1 MNRIALQMLV
11 GDRAKYLGLIF
22 GIAFA
27 TLLMSQQ
34 MSIFAGLLARTA
46 SQIRDIPEA
55 DIWVMDPRVQYLDEV
70 EPLPDTA
77 VGRVRGVAG
86 VEWAVPLYK
95 GQAIA
100 RASDGMLQQVILM
113 GLDDATLTGAPRK
126 MILGDMNNLREPDAL
141 IMDKDGFRHIWPDE
155 ELSLGKVIEL
165 NERRAKIV
173 GICETE
179 PPFMTAPVVFTRY
192 SLAAQYVPQKR
203 NQMSYVLVR
212 AAAGSDIAQLCD
224 TIEENTGFVALSAN
238 DFSWKTINY
247 FLRRTGIPVNF
258 GITILLGFIVGA
270 AITGQTFFLFIVDNI
285 RQFGALKAIGV
296 GNLRILLMVLLQAA
310 VVGLIGYGVGIGL
323 AALFFEITDANVPN
337 LRGMRLPWQV
347 MLIALV
353 ATSLII
359 TLVSVVSI
367 RRVLVTDPAEVFRG

>member
-1 MNRIALQMLV
+1 MNRIALKMLI
-11 GDRAKYLGLIF
+11 GDRAKYVGLIF
-22 GIAFA
+22 GIMFA

-34 MSIFAGLLARTA
+34 MSIFVGILSRTA

-55 DIWVMDPRVQYLDEV
+55 AIWVMDPRVQFVDEV

-77 VGRVRGVAG
+77 VGRVRGVPG

-100 RASDGMLQQVILM
+100 RAADGLLQQVILM

-126 MILGDMNNLREPDAL
+126 MLLGDLKNLREPDAL
-141 IMDKDGFRHIWPDE
+141 IMDSAGFRHIWPDE

-173 GICETE
+173 GICESA

-203 NQMSYVLVR
+203 NQLSFVLVR
-212 AAAGSDIAQLCD
+212 PEQGANEDALCSAIEAQ
-224 TIEENTGFVALSAN
+224 TGLVALRSQQ
-238 DFSWKTINY
+238 FIWKTLSY
-247 FLRRTGIPVNF
+247 YLRRTGIPINF

-270 AITGQTFFLFIVDNI
+270 AITGQTFFLFIVDNM

-296 GNLRILLMVLLQAA
+296 SNGRILMMVLLQAA
-310 VVGLIGYGVGIGL
+310 VVGLIGYGIGIGL
-323 AALFFEITDANVPN
+323 AALFFETTNAKVPN
-337 LRGMRLPWQV
+337 LRGIRLLWQV
-347 MLIALV
+347 MMIAFGAMTV
-353 ATSLII
+353 II
-359 TLVSVVSI
+359 TLVSVISI